1 MAFTFRRVC
10 TYIVNIA
17 NLLFALKS
25 QFLKSVP
32 NIVKVSKLDKKKF
45 ISFSQNKNKYYVCK
59 MLKSSTSLKRLKA

>member
-17 NLLFALKS
+17 YLLFALKS

-32 NIVKVSKLDKKKF
+32 NIVKVSKLKKF

-59 MLKSSTSLKRLKA
+59 MFKSSTSLKRLKA

>member
-17 NLLFALKS
+17 YLLFALKS

-32 NIVKVSKLDKKKF
+32 NIVKVSKLKIKKN
-45 ISFSQNKNKYYVCK
+45 SFLLVKIKITTMYVKC
-59 MLKSSTSLKRLKA
+59 LKVQHH

>member
-17 NLLFALKS
+17 YLLFALKS

-32 NIVKVSKLDKKKF
+32 SIVKVSKLIKKN
-45 ISFSQNKNKYYVCK
+45 SFLLVKIKINTMYVKC
-59 MLKSSTSLKRLKA
+59 LKVQHH